1 MAQRA
6 ILGRALR
13 ALVPSPTGHTPRS
26 TGGAPA
32 TGAANPAAEGGSG
45 KATAGLCRG
54 AGQEP
59 VAEVGAGSGGRAGR
73 ATGRFDGAL
82 ADDTAAA
89 RGASGARV
97 SVCFDK
103 VRARS
108 EVRGTGARALW
119 RGQAQPGAGG
129 RRRGG
134 FVAHPRCRGSG
145 AARLVGA
152 VEEDGDE

>member
-26 TGGAPA
+26 TGGEAPA
-32 TGAANPAAEGGSG
+32 TGAANPVVVGGSG

-59 VAEVGAGSGGRAGR
+59 VAEVGVGSGGRAGR
-73 ATGRFDGAL
+73 ATGRFDGVI

-89 RGASGARV
+89 RGASAPTKC
-97 SVCFDK
+97 SDE
-103 VRARS
+103 VRAPTKCELGQGEGDGRT
-108 EVRGTGARALW
+108 RTLAR
-119 RGQAQPGAGG
+119 P
-129 RRRGG
+129 
-134 FVAHPRCRGSG
+134 G
-145 AARLVGA
+145 AARSR
-152 VEEDGDE
+152 VEKEKKRAARRQRRDERGGSDPSPHL

>member
-89 RGASGARV
+89 RGASAPTKC
-97 SVCFDK
+97 SDE
-103 VRARS
+103 VRAPTKCELGQGEGDGRT
-108 EVRGTGARALW
+108 RTLAR
-119 RGQAQPGAGG
+119 P
-129 RRRGG
+129 
-134 FVAHPRCRGSG
+134 G
-145 AARLVGA
+145 AARSRGEKERGGRCSPPLQGIWGGEA
-152 VEEDGDE
+152 RWSR

>member
-1 MAQRA
+1 M
-6 ILGRALR
+6 GP
-13 ALVPSPTGHTPRS
+13 VGSGPEGHTGS
-26 TGGAPA
+26 GVTGAGAQPDWAYAQIDRGAPA

-59 VAEVGAGSGGRAGR
+59 VAEVGVGSGGRAGR

-89 RGASGARV
+89 RGASGVRV
-97 SVCFDK
+97 SVCFDQ

-108 EVRGTGARALW
+108 EVRGTGARA
-119 RGQAQPGAGG
+119 
-129 RRRGG
+129 
-134 FVAHPRCRGSG
+134 VM
-145 AARLVGA
+145 
-152 VEEDGDE
+152 